1 MTKENAMDT
10 MEAIIA
16 PLRSLDWEDTDAVEA
31 AAVKAL
37 AMLTVHRRILR
48 DILLALPQRPDLM
61 ALCEHYDILDKIVLH
76 DDPSGVRVRLHVFLP
91 GYFDRPHNHRWS
103 YASTILRGRYRHYLF
118 GDAELDESAGPA
130 SLRALMVRDEP
141 PGSIYALHHTMV
153 HAVVAEP
160 HTVSLV
166 IRGPAVKD
174 RFLVMD
180 RETGRSWW
188 QYGAS
193 QEPASDAEQ
202 KRMSARRLAEL
213 TGRLQDWDLFS
224 SSKPAISP

>member
-1 MTKENAMDT
+1 
-10 MEAIIA
+10 MEAIIE
-16 PLRSLDWEDTDAVEA
+16 PLRSLDWEDIDAVEVA
-31 AAVKAL
+31 TRKAL
-37 AMLTVHRRILR
+37 YSLFENRGLIRKT
-48 DILLALPQRPDLM
+48 LLALPEHPDLLK
-61 ALCEHYDILDKIVLH
+61 LCEHYDILDKIVLW

-103 YASTILRGRYRHYLF
+103 YASAILRGEYVHYLF
-118 GDAELDESAGPA
+118 GNAELDEK
-130 SLRALMVRDEP
+130 VN
-141 PGSIYALHHTMV
+141 PGSLKPLMARHEQIGNAYALHHTMV

-180 RETGRSWW
+180 RKTGESWW

-193 QEPASDAEQ
+193 LEPADSAAA
-202 KRMSARRLAEL
+202 KRMSVGHLREL
-213 TGRLQDWDLFS
+213 TVRLREWDLC
-224 SSKPAISP
+224 